1 MRRLPPLLLAAFALP
16 AGASAPDAWNAHYR
30 DVVRRCF
37 TASGLVKPRADGDL
51 MMFSDA
57 IGTALLVRG
66 TLKGRKGETRKLCI
80 LRRGNGAEPELQSVD
95 DGVDPR
101 TLPK

>member
-1 MRRLPPLLLAAFALP
+1 MRRLILLFAAVSVPVA
-16 AGASAPDAWNAHYR
+16 ASTPDAWNAHYR

-37 TASGLVKPRADGDL
+37 AASGLTKPRADGHL
-51 MMFSDA
+51 MPFSDA

-66 TLKGRKGETRKLCI
+66 TLKGHTRETRKLCI
-80 LRRGNGAEPELQSVD
+80 VRRSADGEPEVQSVD
-95 DGVDPR
+95 DGIDPR